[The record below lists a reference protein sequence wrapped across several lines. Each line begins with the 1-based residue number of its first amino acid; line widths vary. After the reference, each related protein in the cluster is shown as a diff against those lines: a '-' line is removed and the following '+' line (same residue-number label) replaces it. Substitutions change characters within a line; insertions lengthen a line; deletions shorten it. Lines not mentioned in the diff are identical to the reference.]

1 MRFGRGQEKPLFYG
15 GDYILTG
22 GNLVFMIK
30 YLFFTRSKPGTVF
43 HKKDSMDRP
52 KRSLSFPKVNG
63 KTQMNFLANSRVSL
77 PKKTD
82 IAIHLIGLQNESPIQ
97 AFRFLIQHLRLLSP
111 SDVLD
116 QNAQVLEQLMH

>member
-1 MRFGRGQEKPLFYG
+1 
-15 GDYILTG
+15 
-22 GNLVFMIK
+22 
-30 YLFFTRSKPGTVF
+30 
-43 HKKDSMDRP
+43 MDRP
-52 KRSLSFPKVNG
+52 KRSLSFPIVNG